1 VAEVCT
7 NVKVDKGRM
16 TAPSPQQQ
24 KTVFAMLVMSVR
36 LIEKNCMRIRCSA
49 IGFKV
54 QSEEKIFVYR
64 YESAFLSPLRK
75 NLVHNSIVA
84 KNPVSLSSNTALL
97 PEAPGCR
104 TSPGNDIQ
112 YKYREGEC

>member
-1 VAEVCT
+1 V
-7 NVKVDKGRM
+7 
-16 TAPSPQQQ
+16 S
-24 KTVFAMLVMSVR
+24 LY
-36 LIEKNCMRIRCSA
+36 SA

-54 QSEEKIFVYR
+54 QREEKIFVYR

-75 NLVHNSIVA
+75 NLVNNSIVA
-84 KNPVSLSSNTALL
+84 NNPVSLSSNTALL